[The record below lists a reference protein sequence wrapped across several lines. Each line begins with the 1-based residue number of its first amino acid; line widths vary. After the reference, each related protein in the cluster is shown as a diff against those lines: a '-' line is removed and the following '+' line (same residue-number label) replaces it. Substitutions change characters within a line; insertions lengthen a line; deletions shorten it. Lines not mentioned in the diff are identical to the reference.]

1 MKSIII
7 LLSFFVLFS
16 CNNKG
21 TDPKPEST
29 EETLLIETVQ
39 YRAIE
44 GVDEN
49 LLSLDIYY
57 TDNKSDNRPV
67 VIWVHGGAWAIG
79 DKANN
84 IDDKVKLFQ
93 SNEWLFVSI
102 NYRLSPV
109 PYEFAN
115 PNRIKYPTHNRDV
128 AQAIKWI
135 YENIDQY
142 GGNPNKLA
150 LLGHSAGAHLVSLTG
165 TRKEFLEFVEVP
177 ISAIK
182 GVASIDTEGYDVR
195 KKVEE
200 QNDYYINAFG
210 DDETENREAS
220 PLFNVP
226 INPPFP
232 NFFIAKRG
240 SIGRIEVANHFI
252 SALESNQVSVD
263 QVDGSIYTHSEINEA
278 IGEEGETLITNSL
291 ITFLKKCFE

>member
-1 MKSIII
+1 MKP
-7 LLSFFVLFS
+7 LFFFLFFIGVFA
-16 CNNKG
+16 CKTTN
-21 TDPKPEST
+21 TDL
-29 EETLLIETVQ
+29 EETLLKETVQ
-39 YRAIE
+39 YRIIE
-44 GVDEN
+44 EVDEN

-57 TDNKSDNRPV
+57 TDNITSSRPV
-67 VIWVHGGAWAIG
+67 IIWVHGGAWAIG

-84 IDDKVKLFQ
+84 INDKVELFQ
-93 SNEWLFVSI
+93 SNEWIFVSI

-109 PYEFAN
+109 PYEFTN

-128 AQAIKWI
+128 AQAIKWV

-182 GVASIDTEGYDVR
+182 GIASIDTEGYNVR

-226 INPPFP
+226 FNPPFP

-240 SIGRIEVANHFI
+240 SVARIEVANEFI
-252 SALESNQVSVD
+252 SALENSQVSVD
-263 QVDGSIYTHSEINEA
+263 QIDGSVYTHSEINEA
-278 IGEEGETLITNSL
+278 IGKEGETLITNPL
-291 ITFLKKCFE
+291 ITFFEKCFE